1 TQPTN
6 WKNQTPQER
15 IEYLQTLAIQ
25 VADRD
30 VRTNVPNVTHG
41 GTQSSYDHD
50 SRNDSS
56 TIAINANFIN
66 HDEPYNAIESMFH
79 ESCHAQQKHVIAN
92 PNLAES
98 PEQLKNIQDNDVAYI
113 EEKEDPFVYHLQT
126 LEQQAR
132 QSARTDMEQMFGD
145 QDNTAYAQHR
155 ASRDAHNAEWDADAA
170 DYVNKQPQFQEFSG
184 TAQDKVNQYIAQRAD
199 RIRQQSQTTPET
211 AQDTSHD
218 QSSSPQLDEDQEQ
231 QNSYGRKR

>member
-1 TQPTN
+1 LFTQPTN

-15 IEYLQTLAIQ
+15 IEYLQTLATQ

-30 VRTNVPNVTHG
+30 GRTNAPYVTHS

-50 SRNDSS
+50 SR
-56 TIAINANFIN
+56 TIAINPNFIN

-79 ESCHAQQKHVIAN
+79 ESCHAQQKHVIDN
-92 PNLAES
+92 PDLAES
-98 PEQLKNIQDNDVAYI
+98 PEQLKNIQDNEVAYI
-113 EEKEDPFVYHLQT
+113 QEKEDPFVYHLQPQ
-126 LEQQAR
+126 EQQAR

-155 ASRDAHNAEWDADAA
+155 ASRDARNAEWDADAA
-170 DYVNKQPQFQEFSG
+170 DHVNTQPQFQEFSG
-184 TAQDKVNQYIAQRAD
+184 TAQDKVNQYIAQQAD

-218 QSSSPQLDEDQEQ
+218 QSSSSQLDEDQEQ